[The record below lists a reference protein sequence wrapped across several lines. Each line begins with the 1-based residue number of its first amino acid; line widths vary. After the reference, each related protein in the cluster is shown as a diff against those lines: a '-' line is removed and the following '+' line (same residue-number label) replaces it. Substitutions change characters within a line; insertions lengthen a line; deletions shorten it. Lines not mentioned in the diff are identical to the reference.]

1 MLIIAC
7 SLIMVGGTF
16 SRVTIRISFIKTG
29 EEKKLEPGSIGDN
42 ATPTG
47 RSPTGR
53 SATRACD
60 SRSMM
65 DIESEPWLV
74 TYANFSPAATARGS
88 SPTGISTSKD
98 DVFKSIRDSESESGL
113 ATHRI
118 DPSAVRAML
127 RLERLMESVFDAS
140 VEFGE

>member
-1 MLIIAC
+1 MLGYHDRGDIQPGDDQDFIYQNR
-7 SLIMVGGTF
+7 GRKTF
-16 SRVTIRISFIKTG
+16 
-29 EEKKLEPGSIGDN
+29 EPGSIGDN

-47 RSPTGR
+47 RSPIGR
-53 SATRACD
+53 SVTRVCD

-113 ATHRI
+113 ATHRM

-127 RLERLMESVFDAS
+127 RLEMLLDTMLDAS